1 MTETMD
7 AEAQARE
14 TGHATLPN
22 GLATRPWWWS
32 RVVSLADLRVPIGYP
47 GFDSYPNRQG
57 FALHWECGFCLAINI
72 LESRSRCIHTTC
84 SRLRTPGARVTD
96 AHSRSVGHDHAMVR
110 VLWDPTTL
118 PYGVYDV
125 DFRRP

>member
-7 AEAQARE
+7 AEAQAQE
-14 TGHATLPN
+14 TD

-57 FALHWECGFCLAINI
+57 FALHWECEFCFAINI
-72 LESRSRCIHTTC
+72 LENRSCRIHTDC
-84 SRLRTPGARVTD
+84 SRPRTPGARVTD
-96 AHSRSVGHDHAMVR
+96 AHGRSVGHDHAMVR
-110 VLWDPTTL
+110 ALWRPTTL
-118 PYGVYDV
+118 PYGVCDV